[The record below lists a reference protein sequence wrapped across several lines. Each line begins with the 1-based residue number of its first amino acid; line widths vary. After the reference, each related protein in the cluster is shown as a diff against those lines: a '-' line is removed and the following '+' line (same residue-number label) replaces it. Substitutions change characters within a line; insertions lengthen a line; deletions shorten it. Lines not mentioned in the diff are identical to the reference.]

1 MLPCPH
7 HSTRHEQPIQVMP
20 SCQVNTSDLMKCSD
34 SQLWDNSSAYSYF
47 AKSGDAGGVD
57 ITTDGQGVKTYK
69 YVCQDWGGSIPGMRN
84 LLECV

>member
-1 MLPCPH
+1 MN
-7 HSTRHEQPIQVMP
+7 RQPIQVMP
-20 SCQVNTSDLMKCSD
+20 GCKVNTSDLMKCSN
-34 SQLWDNSSAYSYF
+34 SLLTDNSSAYHYF

-57 ITTDGQGVKTYK
+57 ITTDGEVKTYK